1 MPRRRTGALAAI
13 GLLLL
18 LSVLLW
24 LAWGRLGP
32 DGVPAASIRPVTAS
46 QVNAQLALLLA
57 WEDGA
62 APFVVTILEPDGAVF
77 WRSQRLARP
86 LVEVPRP
93 IRLRMRLE
101 TTYHWEVEAVDGMGR
116 SFRSAR
122 FPLTLVSDP
131 ALARPGGN

>member
-1 MPRRRTGALAAI
+1 MSRRRTEALAAI

-24 LAWGRLGP
+24 LALRRVGP
-32 DGVPAASIRPVTAS
+32 GGTPASIRPVTAS
-46 QVNAQLALLLA
+46 HVNAELTLLLA

-77 WRSQRLARP
+77 WRSHRLARP

-93 IRLRMRLE
+93 VHLRMRLE
-101 TTYHWEVEAVDGMGR
+101 TMYHWEVEAVDGLGR

-131 ALARPGGN
+131 SLARPDG

>member
-1 MPRRRTGALAAI
+1 MPRRRTRTLAAI
-13 GLLLL
+13 GVLLL
-18 LSVLLW
+18 LSALLW
-24 LAWGRLGP
+24 LALRRLGP
-32 DGVPAASIRPVTAS
+32 DGAPASIRPVTAS
-46 QVNAQLALLLA
+46 QVSAELALLLA

-93 IRLRMRLE
+93 VRLRMRLE
-101 TTYHWEVEAVDGMGR
+101 TMYHWEVEAVDGSGR

-131 ALARPGGN
+131 SLARPGG

>member
-1 MPRRRTGALAAI
+1 MPRRRTGTLAALV
-13 GLLLL
+13 LLLL

-24 LAWGRLGP
+24 LALRRVGP
-32 DGVPAASIRPVTAS
+32 DGVPVSIRPVTAS
-46 QVNAQLALLLA
+46 HVNAELALLLA

-77 WRSQRLARP
+77 WRSQRLSRP

-101 TTYHWEVEAVDGMGR
+101 TMYRWEVEAVDGMGR
-116 SFRSAR
+116 SFRSAP

-131 ALARPGGN
+131 SLARPGGG